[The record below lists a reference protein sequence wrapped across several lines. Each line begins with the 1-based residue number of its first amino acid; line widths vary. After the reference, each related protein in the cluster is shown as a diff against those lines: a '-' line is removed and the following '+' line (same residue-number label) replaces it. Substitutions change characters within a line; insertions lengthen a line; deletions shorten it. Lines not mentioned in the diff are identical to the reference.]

1 MAKKTILVV
10 GLAAALICGGAGEAG
25 ATLDLQGTRSIGM
38 GGGLRATASGE
49 SAIFMNPA
57 GLTLTKSYVL
67 SALYQFRVS
76 DEAHL
81 FNVSVVDSLT
91 TLIAAGVFYS
101 YSHAEPSR
109 HIAMSG
115 GLNPFHLTE
124 TIQTHEAGL
133 ALGYNLSDFFL
144 IGLNTRYVN
153 ITMDQPSDTPTDF
166 VKESTHTGTM
176 DVGAILRPW
185 QGLHIAVVGHNLIPI
200 EGVQFPMQ
208 LGMGIAYQ
216 FGTYLLAEFDA
227 VLDFSTDETVAAS
240 FHGGAELFLKNMVAI
255 RGGAAHNMIWEDTY
269 VTAGLGIVTQ
279 KVAVDFGLRQMVE
292 GGAET
297 LIAFSLRFFMK

>member
-1 MAKKTILVV
+1 MAKKIFLVLGLV
-10 GLAAALICGGAGEAG
+10 GALVCGGAGVAE

-49 SAIFMNPA
+49 SAVLMNPA
-57 GLTLTKSYVL
+57 GLFLTRGYVL
-67 SALYQFRVS
+67 SGLYQFRVS
-76 DEAHL
+76 DDAHL
-81 FNVSVVDSLT
+81 MNVSVVDSLT
-91 TLIAAGVFYS
+91 TMIAAGVFYS

-115 GLNPFHLTE
+115 GLAPFQLAE

-144 IGLNTRYVN
+144 IGLNVRYVN
-153 ITMDQPSDTPTDF
+153 ITVDQPDGTPSDW
-166 VKESTHTGTM
+166 VRESTHTGTM
-176 DVGAILRPW
+176 DVGIILRPW
-185 QGLHIAVVGHNLIPI
+185 QGLHIAAVGHNLIPI
-200 EGVQFPMQ
+200 EGTEFPMQ

-216 FGTYLLAEFDA
+216 FGTYLLVEFDT
-227 VLDFSTDETVAAS
+227 VLDFSSDETMAAS
-240 FHGGAELFLKNMVAI
+240 FHGGAELFVKSLVAL
-255 RGGAAHNMIWEDTY
+255 RAGAAHNMVYEATY
-269 VTAGLGIVTQ
+269 VTAGLGVVTQ
-279 KVAVDFGLRQMVE
+279 KVGVDFGLRQMVE